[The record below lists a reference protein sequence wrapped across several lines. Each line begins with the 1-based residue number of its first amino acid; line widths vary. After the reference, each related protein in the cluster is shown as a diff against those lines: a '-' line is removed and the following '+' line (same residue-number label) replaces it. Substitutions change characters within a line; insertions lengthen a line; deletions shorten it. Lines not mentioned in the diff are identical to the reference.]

1 MNRMI
6 ALVAASLLSL
16 GIAGTASATPQ
27 QEKMKT
33 CNAQAKGKTGDERK
47 AFMKSCLSGGSA
59 GASSSA
65 KSACEAKAVSK
76 DGKPLVGAA
85 RASFMKK
92 CVAEAGAAN

>member
-16 GIAGTASATPQ
+16 GVASTASATPQ
-27 QEKMKT
+27 QEKMKA

-47 AFMKSCLSGGSA
+47 AFMKSCLSGGGA
-59 GASSSA
+59 ASSSA
-65 KSACEAKAVSK
+65 KSDCEAKAVSK
-76 DGKPLVGAA
+76 DGKPLAGAA